1 MKNSYQSRPRAFT
14 LIELLVVIAI
24 IGILASM
31 LLPALAKA
39 KAKAN
44 RIKCVNNLGQIGKA
58 FIGFAN
64 DNTGRLPWQLTAFQ
78 IPGHFGNNYAEALE
92 NIFSVPAMK
101 SELSTSKILWSP
113 CDPERQAAYETAQ
126 SQWSQYNTPKNQLID
141 AGAISYVLAQGADTG
156 RPSTILAATR
166 NLSTCDFS
174 TATWAGADET
184 PIHAHAMASLMK
196 SQGQLVMADGSASQS
211 SNADLG
217 AAGKIVKAHINSV
230 GGTYKGNASIH
241 VIGCGGGITLTPLG
255 WNDVNGYRNRG
266 GYILEK
272 GGTFQVI
279 TGNITWFDARKDA
292 TKRGGHLATVTS
304 QSEWTKVRATPGYRR
319 TLWLGGWQPNGGQ
332 NEPAGGWEWV
342 TGEPWGPA
350 AWSPVGN
357 GGRHEPNNA
366 GGNEHCLETW

>member
-78 IPGHFGNNYAEALE
+78 IPGHFGNNYAKTLE

-126 SQWSQYNTPKNQLID
+126 SQWSQYNTRNNRLID
-141 AGAISYVLAQGADTG
+141 AGAISYVLAEGADIG

-196 SQGQLVMADGSASQS
+196 SQGQLVMADGSAKQS

-217 AAGKIVKAHINSV
+217 ASGKIVKAHINSV
-230 GGTYKGNASIH
+230 GGTYKGKASIH
-241 VIGCGGGITLTPLG
+241 VIGCGGVKGKKGKFTPVG
-255 WNDVNGYRNRG
+255 WNDLNGNRSIG

-279 TGNITWFDARKDA
+279 MGRINWFDAQNDA
-292 TKRGGHLATVTS
+292 VAKGGHLATITS
-304 QSEWTKVRATPGYRR
+304 QGEWTRCRATPGYSRN
-319 TLWLGGWQPNGGQ
+319 LWLGGVQSGGP
-332 NEPAGGWEWV
+332 EPAGGWGWV
-342 TGEPWGPA
+342 TGEAWTGD
-350 AWSPVGN
+350 AWSKG
-357 GGRHEPNNA
+357 EPNNA
-366 GGNEHCLETW
+366 GGEDHLVTW